1 MYQPTV
7 QILVLV
13 ISQYKKFNPS
23 HIQIFMQFIHCQRLF
38 CLDISIKC
46 LLYDKVKFSC
56 LTINLTFSE
65 TTAITVIKNWMQEG
79 LI

>member
-1 MYQPTV
+1 
-7 QILVLV
+7 
-13 ISQYKKFNPS
+13 
-23 HIQIFMQFIHCQRLF
+23 MQFIHCQRLF